1 MFLVPCEMG
10 EFKCA
15 TGYSAWKDGD
25 PCVSMSNRCEG
36 NKDCTDGS
44 DEDPAYCRGMYDVQS
59 NCVAH

>member
-1 MFLVPCEMG
+1 MG